1 MTVSSDRINKL
12 LHLIGGSSYLEV
24 GVQEGK
30 TFHQVDATTKVAVDP
45 KFLFDVHKA
54 REGNSACAYHEVT
67 SDRYFQGL
75 SGSDSF
81 DLIFLDGLHR
91 YEQTYRDFCNATHA
105 LSGLKS
111 IIIVDDTF
119 PTDVFSS
126 HRDNAMALKH
136 RSEYGNA
143 GPGWHGDVYKSML
156 LIAAFHPMYEYFTI
170 TGKGQKSQTV
180 LWRAPDSSRLHA
192 PRSSEFDAFISN
204 IALFDYLWL
213 LDNIHVLN
221 PVQTFADG
229 LALIALPD

>member
-91 YEQTYRDFCNATHA
+91 YEQT
-105 LSGLKS
+105 
-111 IIIVDDTF
+111 
-119 PTDVFSS
+119 
-126 HRDNAMALKH
+126 
-136 RSEYGNA
+136 
-143 GPGWHGDVYKSML
+143 
-156 LIAAFHPMYEYFTI
+156 
-170 TGKGQKSQTV
+170 
-180 LWRAPDSSRLHA
+180 
-192 PRSSEFDAFISN
+192 
-204 IALFDYLWL
+204 
-213 LDNIHVLN
+213 
-221 PVQTFADG
+221 
-229 LALIALPD
+229 